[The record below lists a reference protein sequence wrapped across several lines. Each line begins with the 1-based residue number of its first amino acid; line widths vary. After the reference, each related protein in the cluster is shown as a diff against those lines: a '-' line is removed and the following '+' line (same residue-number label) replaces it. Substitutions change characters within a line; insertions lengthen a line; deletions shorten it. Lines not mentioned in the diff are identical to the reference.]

1 MPNKTTI
8 KTTKKK
14 LNEKEII
21 TEKIEKRIVGNSYFT
36 RDYEYYYNYNK
47 IKKKLKL
54 SYDDKINKKKI
65 DKYIK
70 NIYDYMYIIGES
82 LSYIEQCFT
91 ENSNEQ
97 IFYICDNIDK
107 LKKEINK
114 LNMLTFMFKKDYDFY
129 INRQTI
135 IYLNKLISNSNLDTE
150 SKKKLPNLK
159 FYEISKK
166 SSTLSRAKSLSIR
179 KTKKSIKIRSI

>member
-1 MPNKTTI
+1 MPIKI

-14 LNEKEII
+14 FNEKEII
-21 TEKIEKRIVGNSYFT
+21 TEKIEKKIVGNSYF
-36 RDYEYYYNYNK
+36 RDYDYYYNYNK

-65 DKYIK
+65 DEYMK
-70 NIYDYMYIIGES
+70 NIYDYKYNIGVS
-82 LSYIEQCFT
+82 LSYIEECFI
-91 ENSNEQ
+91 ENSNKQ
-97 IFYICDNIDK
+97 IVYICDNIDK
-107 LKKEINK
+107 LKEEINK

-129 INRQTI
+129 INRKTI
-135 IYLNKLISNSNLDTE
+135 KHLNNLISNSNLNTE
-150 SKKKLPNLK
+150 IKIPTLK

-179 KTKKSIKIRSI
+179 KTKKYIKIRSI